1 MPSRLTTSSRLGPR
15 AVIAAVIVVA
25 AITGCASLP
34 RDVARTPSFA
44 LADSAGT
51 QLARQFADDA
61 SAHPGSSGV
70 LLLGN
75 GLDAYVAR
83 AVLAR
88 RAERTIDA
96 QYYLYHDDVTGR
108 LFTRELLD
116 AAGRGVRVR
125 LLVDDIDF
133 GGREFGAAVLSLHPN
148 MEVRLFNPFARG
160 SPRAVQFATRFGRI
174 TRRMHNKSFI
184 VDGTV
189 AVVGGR
195 NIGDEYFD
203 ADPALNFTDLD
214 ALVVGPVVREASASF
229 DAFWNHELAY
239 PAETLNR
246 RALDPHAMDALR
258 ERFTERPESKASAR
272 FIDALTDS
280 ALADR
285 LRGGEPDLEWV
296 DVRLVSDSPE
306 KIEQPRG
313 ETAYHLAPELGALFS
328 SARDELVIISPYFVP
343 GRAGVEFLGDMVERG
358 VRVRV
363 LTNSLAS
370 TDVPVVHAG
379 YARYRRALLRAG
391 VEIHEARSVE
401 GSGGLTSDPSGSSAA
416 SLHAKSFVVDRRRVF
431 IGSLNLDPR
440 SVRENTEMGLVIES
454 PAIAGDMMAWFETFV
469 AETAYKVDLETSRMG
484 IDRLVWTAGGADGP
498 RTWHR
503 EPEASLPR
511 RLAVAVVRL
520 LPIESQL

>member
-1 MPSRLTTSSRLGPR
+1 MPSLLSSPSLPCVRTVL
-15 AVIAAVIVVA
+15 AAVIIVA
-25 AITGCASLP
+25 AIAGCASLP
-34 RDVARTPSFA
+34 SDVPRTPSFA
-44 LADSAGT
+44 LADAADA

-96 QYYLYHDDVTGR
+96 QYYLYHDDLTGR

-189 AVVGGR
+189 AVIGGR

-214 ALVVGPVVREASASF
+214 ALVVGPVVRQASTSF

-239 PAETLNR
+239 PAEALNR
-246 RALDPHAMDALR
+246 RALDPDAMDALR
-258 ERFTERPESKASAR
+258 NRFTQQENSRAAAR
-272 FIDALTDS
+272 FKEALSDS

-285 LRGGEPDLEWV
+285 LRGGKPDLEWV
-296 DVRLVSDSPE
+296 DARLVSDGPE

-391 VEIHEARSVE
+391 VEIHEARSLD
-401 GSGGLTSDPSGSSAA
+401 GSGGSAVDPSGSSAA

-440 SVRENTEMGLVIES
+440 SVRENTEMGLVIDS
-454 PAIAGDMMAWFETFV
+454 PAIAGDMMAWYETFV
-469 AETAYKVDLETSRMG
+469 ADTAYRVQLEPSHAGM
-484 IDRLVWTAGGADGP
+484 DRLVWRANGADGP
-498 RTWHR
+498 RTWHH

-511 RLAVAVVRL
+511 RLAAALVRW